1 MTAMVTFSWI
11 GIMLLVGVVLRA
23 VIKPLG
29 NILMPASVIGG
40 IVGLIMMNIP
50 GVAATLGIDPN
61 MCNQIVN
68 FFFILSFI
76 SMGLTATPKAD
87 GQTGGAVA

>member
-50 GVAATLGIDPN
+50 GAA
-61 MCNQIVN
+61 
-68 FFFILSFI
+68 
-76 SMGLTATPKAD
+76 AH
-87 GQTGGAVA
+87 TGH

>member
-29 NILMPASVIGG
+29 NILMPASVIAG
-40 IVGLIMMNIP
+40 IVGVIMMNIP
-50 GVAATLGIDPN
+50 GAAATLVMDPN
-61 MCNQIVN
+61 NLQR
-68 FFFILSFI
+68 
-76 SMGLTATPKAD
+76 
-87 GQTGGAVA
+87 QH